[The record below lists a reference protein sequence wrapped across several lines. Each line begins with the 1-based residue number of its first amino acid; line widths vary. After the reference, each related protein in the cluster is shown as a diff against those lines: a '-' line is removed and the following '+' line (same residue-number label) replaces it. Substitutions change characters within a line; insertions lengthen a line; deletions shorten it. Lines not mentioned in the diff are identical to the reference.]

1 MFLPR
6 FTNAQLPTY
15 KAETFPL
22 ALCVVM
28 TAEAGDG
35 RTGALNGDVVMMS
48 FLAPAAAMWPP
59 FANREFSCISFLR
72 QVPPCPATMIPPQSP
87 QPETAGDALPAP
99 TGGQSGL

>member
-6 FTNAQLPTY
+6 STNAQLPTY

-59 FANREFSCISFLR
+59 FANRELVASPFSGKYPLAR
-72 QVPPCPATMIPPQSP
+72 QQ
-87 QPETAGDALPAP
+87 
-99 TGGQSGL
+99 